1 MGDAGGRGAH
11 WTEGRGG
18 KKCNA
23 LCKVDLHSLL
33 YFTHCC
39 AVHLVCMVVA
49 ARHSD
54 GRYQFGKKQ

>member
-11 WTEGRGG
+11 WTEERSVMH
-18 KKCNA
+18 
-23 LCKVDLHSLL
+23 CKVDLHSLL